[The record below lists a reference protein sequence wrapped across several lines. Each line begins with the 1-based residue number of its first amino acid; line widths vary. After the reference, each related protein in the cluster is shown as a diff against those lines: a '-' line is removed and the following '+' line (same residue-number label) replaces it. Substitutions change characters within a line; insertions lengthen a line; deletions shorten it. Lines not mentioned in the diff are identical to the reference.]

1 MSSCHSSDNP
11 GANLRADPLRWPA
24 ASLALAAFLMLK
36 GIHGPSE
43 VFADHEIATM
53 TAMNVIS
60 VPPDSAFFRVSSS
73 YGPNGDTYGLGEII
87 EIEATFNRGMLVTGS
102 GEVKMDLAV
111 GDSTRTAT
119 YHRGS
124 GTRKL
129 VFRYEVI
136 ATDTD
141 TDGISAPATAWRGS
155 GTVKTSVSN
164 FAAVF
169 TPIGLETQSG
179 HKVNGSLGPWVTNVE
194 ISSTPASGTTYRHG
208 EEVEIDV
215 TYTAPVRVDSVNRP
229 WLPYFWNRASDGT
242 EQQNLAGYRSG
253 SGTETLRL
261 SFTVRSEF
269 KDTDGV
275 RIGSAAPDYA
285 GERRERIVW
294 ALNHD
299 GVRAPWKMSGLD
311 ADADH
316 QLNGEPYI
324 KGVAVTSSPAYGTT
338 YRRTEA
344 IRIAVTFDQNVQVE
358 GTVTKGLKF
367 THGDGEFTSPHAQ
380 YASGNRT
387 KALVF
392 KHTVVEG
399 DEDTDGLTVLAGDD
413 GGWGGSGKIWSSRPA
428 GSLET
433 LVQADLVHG
442 EIANADSHK
451 VDGGQTL
458 PVPAIS
464 SVELVT
470 DPGDDSTY
478 VAGDWIGAKVTFDE
492 NVSVTGTPQ
501 LGLAIGT
508 AEKTA
513 RFGQG
518 SFEGSVSPGDR
529 TAGPEVVFGY
539 QVQDGDIDRDGIAI
553 GEDKLTLNG
562 GTIKQAVTDV
572 AANLGHDPVTSDAG
586 HKVDAVAPVLT
597 SIAISSRAGGDS
609 LYAIGDSIKVTMTF
623 SEEVTV
629 SGAPQVELDLG
640 GGAKAATYVF
650 TGDSTAVFAYV
661 VQEGDADTDGIAID
675 ADTLSLEGDNA
686 ITDRVGN
693 TAELAYGAVAADR
706 AHRVEGV
713 SPTLSSAEVLH
724 TGSTVNLFFS
734 EHVTV
739 PRILYTI
746 RSIVN
751 VNLGQFFIA
760 VLTVEVDGD
769 QVRPSSASI
778 HGLSLQ
784 LHLYPSDRVTDSQR
798 VKVSYD
804 NIFARDAV
812 GLFIDRAGNPLANFG
827 ATSAR
832 NTSNQADT
840 EEPDVGEL
848 VLSRNEFRITEGETK
863 GYTVALE
870 SQPSDSVTVAIS
882 SSSSKLSANRDS
894 LTFTTN
900 NWNTPQRVRL
910 TANHDDDDL
919 NYWVA
924 VTNRSS
930 GGGYEGA
937 RKWVLVVIDDDDGE

>member
-1 MSSCHSSDNP
+1 MSSCHFSNDR
-11 GANLRADPLRWPA
+11 GAKLRAGTLRLPA
-24 ASLALAAFLMLK
+24 ASLALAAFLLLK
-36 GIHGPSE
+36 GVHGPSE

-60 VPPDSAFFRVSSS
+60 VPPDSAFFRVFFSN
-73 YGPNGDTYGLGEII
+73 GPNGDTYGLGEII

-102 GEVKMDLAV
+102 GEVKMDLTV

-141 TDGISAPATAWRGS
+141 TDGISVPATDWRGS

-169 TPIGLETQSG
+169 TPIGLDTQSG
-179 HKVNGSLGPWVTNVE
+179 HRVNGSLGPWVTNVE
-194 ISSTPASGTTYRHG
+194 IASTPASGTAYRHG

-215 TYTAPVRVDSVNRP
+215 TYTAPVRVDSVDQP

-242 EQQNLAGYRSG
+242 EQQNLAWYRSG
-253 SGTETLRL
+253 TGTNTLRL

-275 RIGSAAPDYA
+275 RIGSAAPDHA

-338 YRRTEA
+338 YRRTEV
-344 IRIAVTFDQNVQVE
+344 IRIAFTFDQNVQVE

-433 LVQADLVHG
+433 LVQADLGHG

-492 NVSVTGTPQ
+492 SVSVTGTPQ

-508 AEKTA
+508 TEKTA

-518 SFEGSVSPGDR
+518 SFEGSVSPDDR

-539 QVQDGDIDRDGIAI
+539 QVQEGDIDSDGIAI

-562 GTIKQAVTDV
+562 GAIKQAVTDV
-572 AANLGHDPVTSDAG
+572 AADLSHDPVTADAG

-597 SIAISSRAGGDS
+597 SIAVSSRAGGDS

-629 SGAPQVELDLG
+629 SGAPQLELDLG
-640 GGAKAATYVF
+640 GEAKAATYDF

-675 ADTLSLEGDNA
+675 ADTLGLEDDSA

-693 TAELAYGAVAADR
+693 SAELAYGAVDADR

-713 SPTLSSAEVLH
+713 SPTLSSAEVHH
-724 TGSTVNLFFS
+724 TGSKVNLFFS

-760 VLTVEVDGD
+760 VLTLEVDGN
-769 QVRPSSASI
+769 QVRPSSASL

-784 LHLYPSDRVTDSQR
+784 LHLNASDRVTESQR

-804 NIFARDAV
+804 NIFASDAV
-812 GLFIDRAGNPLANFG
+812 GLFIDRVGNPLANFG
-827 ATSAR
+827 ATSAQ
-832 NTSNQADT
+832 NLSNRADA
-840 EEPDVGEL
+840 EESDVGEL
-848 VLSRNEFRITEGETK
+848 VLSRTEFRITEGETK

-894 LTFTTN
+894 LTFTTD
-900 NWNTPQRVRL
+900 NWDAPQRVRL

-924 VTNRSS
+924 VTNRGS
-930 GGGYEGA
+930 GGGYQGA

>member
-1 MSSCHSSDNP
+1 MHIRS
-11 GANLRADPLRWPA
+11 LRLGVRV
-24 ASLALAAFLMLK
+24 ALISIIVGLIVLL
-36 GIHGPSE
+36 GPSD

-73 YGPNGDTYGLGEII
+73 YGPNGDTYGLGEMI
-87 EIEATFNRGMLVTGS
+87 EIEATFNRGMLVTG
-102 GEVKMDLAV
+102 GGDVRMDLTV
-111 GDSTRTAT
+111 GDSMRTAR

-129 VFRYEVI
+129 VFRYKVI
-136 ATDTD
+136 ATDVD
-141 TDGISAPATAWRGS
+141 TDGISAPATAWTGS

-179 HKVNGSLGPWVTNVE
+179 HRVNGSLGPWVTNVE
-194 ISSTPASGTTYRHG
+194 IASTPASGTTYRHG

-215 TYTAPVRVDSVNRP
+215 TYTAPVRVDSVDQP
-229 WLPYFWNRASDGT
+229 WLSYFWNRASDGT
-242 EQQNLAGYRSG
+242 EQQNFAWYRSG
-253 SGTETLRL
+253 TGTNTLRL

-275 RIGSAAPDYA
+275 RIGSAAPDRP

-324 KGVAVTSSPAYGTT
+324 KGVAVTSSPAYGAT

-344 IRIAVTFDQNVQVE
+344 IRITVTFDQNVRVV

-367 THGDGEFTSPHAQ
+367 TFGDGEFTSPYARH
-380 YASGNRT
+380 ASGNRT
-387 KALVF
+387 RVLVF
-392 KHTVVEG
+392 KHTVAEG
-399 DEDTDGLTVLAGDD
+399 DEDTDGLTVLAGND
-413 GGWGGSGKIWSSRPA
+413 GGWGGSGKIWSSPPA

-433 LVQADLVHG
+433 SAQADLSHG
-442 EIANADSHK
+442 AIAYVNSHK
-451 VDGGQTL
+451 VDGGLTL
-458 PVPAIS
+458 PAPGVS

-492 NVSVTGTPQ
+492 SVSVSGTPQ
-501 LGLAIGT
+501 LAMEIGAT
-508 AEKTA
+508 EKIA

-529 TAGPEVVFGY
+529 TAGPEVIFGY
-539 QVQDGDIDRDGIAI
+539 QVQEGDLDSDGIAI
-553 GEDKLTLNG
+553 GEDKLRLNG
-562 GTIKQAVTDV
+562 GAIRQAVTDV
-572 AANLGHDPVTSDAG
+572 AANLSHDPVASDAG
-586 HKVDAVAPVLT
+586 RKVDAVDPVLT
-597 SIAISSRAGGDS
+597 SIAISSRAGGDR
-609 LYAIGDSIKVTMTF
+609 LYAVGDSIEVTMTF

-629 SGAPQVELDLG
+629 SGAPQLDLDLG
-640 GGAKAATYVF
+640 GEARTATYDF
-650 TGDSTAVFAYV
+650 TGDSSAVFAYV

-675 ADTLSLEGDNA
+675 ADTLSLEDDNA
-686 ITDRVGN
+686 ITDLAGN
-693 TAELAYGAVAADR
+693 SAELAYAAVAADS
-706 AHRVEGV
+706 AHRVDGV
-713 SPTLSSAEVLH
+713 PPTLSSAEVYH
-724 TGSTVNLFFS
+724 TGRKVNLFFS

-760 VLTVEVDGD
+760 VLTLEVDGD
-769 QVRPSSASI
+769 QVRPSSASL

-784 LHLYPSDRVTDSQR
+784 LNLYASNQVTESQR
-798 VKVSYD
+798 VKISYD
-804 NIFARDAV
+804 NIFASDAV

-827 ATSAR
+827 ATTVQNA
-832 NTSNQADT
+832 SNQADAD
-840 EEPDVGEL
+840 ESNVGEL

-894 LTFTTN
+894 LTFTTD
-900 NWNTPQRVRL
+900 NWYTPQRVRL
-910 TANHDDDDL
+910 TANQDDDDL
-919 NYWVA
+919 NYWVS
-924 VTNRSS
+924 VTNRGS
-930 GGGYEGA
+930 GGGYQGA
-937 RKWVLVVIDDDDGE
+937 RKWVLVVIDDDEE

>member
-1 MSSCHSSDNP
+1 M
-11 GANLRADPLRWPA
+11 PA

-36 GIHGPSE
+36 GVHGPSE

-60 VPPDSAFFRVSSS
+60 VPPDSAFFSVFFSNDS
-73 YGPNGDTYGLGEII
+73 NGETYGLGEII
-87 EIEATFNRGMLVTGS
+87 EIEATFNRSMLVTGS
-102 GEVKMDLAV
+102 GEVKMDLTV

-136 ATDTD
+136 ATDAD
-141 TDGISAPATAWRGS
+141 TDGISAPATAWSGS

-169 TPIGLETQSG
+169 TPIGLDTQPG

-194 ISSTPASGTTYRHG
+194 ITSTPASGTAYRHG

-215 TYTAPVRVDSVNRP
+215 TYTAPVRVDSVDQP

-242 EQQNLAGYRSG
+242 EQQNLAWYRSG
-253 SGTETLRL
+253 SGTNTLRL

-275 RIGSAAPDYA
+275 RIASAAPDSP
-285 GERRERIVW
+285 GQRRERIVW

-299 GVRAPWKMSGLD
+299 GVRAPWRMSGLD
-311 ADADH
+311 ADANH
-316 QLNGEPYI
+316 QMNGEPYI
-324 KGVAVTSSPAYGTT
+324 KGVAITSSPAYGTT
-338 YRRTEA
+338 YRRTEV
-344 IRIAVTFDQNVQVE
+344 IRIAFTFDQNVRVE
-358 GTVTKGLKF
+358 GTVTKNLKF

-413 GGWGGSGKIWSSRPA
+413 GGWGGSGKIWSSRPD

-433 LVQADLVHG
+433 SAQADLSHG

-451 VDGGQTL
+451 VNGALTL
-458 PVPAIS
+458 PAPGIS

-492 NVSVTGTPQ
+492 SVSVTGTPQ

-508 AEKTA
+508 TEKTA

-539 QVQDGDIDRDGIAI
+539 QVQEGDLDSDGIAI

-562 GTIKQAVTDV
+562 GAIKQAVTDV
-572 AANLGHDPVTSDAG
+572 AADLNHDPVTSDAG
-586 HKVDAVAPVLT
+586 HKVDAVAPVVS
-597 SIAISSRAGGDS
+597 SIAVSSRAGGDS
-609 LYAIGDSIKVTMTF
+609 LYAIGDSIEVTMTF

-629 SGAPQVELDLG
+629 SGAPQLELDLG
-640 GGAKAATYVF
+640 GEAKAAAYDF

-675 ADTLSLEGDNA
+675 ADTLSLGNDSA
-686 ITDRVGN
+686 ITDRAGN
-693 TAELAYGAVAADR
+693 SAELAYGAVTADR
-706 AHRVEGV
+706 AHRVDGV
-713 SPTLSSAEVLH
+713 SPTLSSAEVYH
-724 TGSTVNLFFS
+724 TGRKVNLFFS

-760 VLTVEVDGD
+760 VLTLEVDGH

-784 LHLYPSDRVTDSQR
+784 LQLYPSDRVTESQR

-804 NIFARDAV
+804 NIFASDAV
-812 GLFIDRAGNPLANFG
+812 GLFIDRVGNPLANFG
-827 ATSAR
+827 ATSAQ
-832 NTSNQADT
+832 NLSNRADA
-840 EEPDVGEL
+840 EESDVGEL
-848 VLSRNEFRITEGETK
+848 VLSRNEFRVTEGETK

-894 LTFTTN
+894 LTFTTD

-924 VTNRSS
+924 VTNRGS

-937 RKWVLVVIDDDDGE
+937 RKWVFVVIDDDDVE

>member
-1 MSSCHSSDNP
+1 MSSCHFSNDR
-11 GANLRADPLRWPA
+11 GAKLRRGTLRLPA
-24 ASLALAAFLMLK
+24 GSLALAAFLMLK

-60 VPPDSAFFRVSSS
+60 VPPDSAFFSVFFSND
-73 YGPNGDTYGLGEII
+73 PNGETYGLGEII
-87 EIEATFNRGMLVTGS
+87 EIEATFNRAMLVTGS
-102 GEVKMDLAV
+102 GVVKMDLTV
-111 GDSTRTAT
+111 GDSVRTAT

-136 ATDTD
+136 ATDAD
-141 TDGISAPATAWRGS
+141 TDGISAPATAWSGS

-169 TPIGLETQSG
+169 TPLGLETQSG
-179 HKVNGSLGPWVTNVE
+179 HKVNGSLGPWVTKVE
-194 ISSTPASGTTYRHG
+194 ITSTPASGTTYRYG

-215 TYTAPVRVDSVNRP
+215 TYTAPVRVDSVDQP
-229 WLPYFWNRASDGT
+229 YLPYFWNRGSDGT
-242 EQQNLAGYRSG
+242 EQQLLAWYRSG

-275 RIGSAAPDYA
+275 RIGSTGP
-285 GERRERIVW
+285 ERKVW
-294 ALNHD
+294 ALNLD
-299 GVRAPWKMSGLD
+299 GVRAPWRMSGLD
-311 ADADH
+311 ADPNH

-344 IRIAVTFDQNVQVE
+344 IRIAVTFDQKVWVE

-367 THGDGEFTSPHAQ
+367 TYGDGEFTSPHAQ

-387 KALVF
+387 RALVF

-399 DEDTDGLTVLAGDD
+399 DEDTDGLTVLAGND
-413 GGWGGSGKIWSSRPA
+413 GGWGGSGKIWSRDI
-428 GSLET
+428 GSTATSTE
-433 LVQADLVHG
+433 ADRRHS

-451 VDGGQTL
+451 VNGALTL
-458 PVPAIS
+458 PAPDIS
-464 SVELVT
+464 SIELVT

-478 VAGDWIGAKVTFDE
+478 VAGDWIGVKVTFDE

-501 LGLAIGT
+501 LELSIGT
-508 AEKTA
+508 TDRIA

-539 QVQDGDIDRDGIAI
+539 QVQEGDLDSDGIAI

-562 GTIKQAVTDV
+562 GAIKQAVTEV
-572 AANLGHDPVTSDAG
+572 AADLSHDPIAADAG
-586 HKVDAVAPVLT
+586 HKVDAVAPVVS

-609 LYAIGDSIKVTMTF
+609 LYAVGDSIEVTMSF

-629 SGAPQVELDLG
+629 SGAPQLELDLG
-640 GGAKAATYVF
+640 GGARTATYEF

-675 ADTLSLEGDNA
+675 ADTLGLGNDSA
-686 ITDRVGN
+686 ITDRAGN
-693 TAELAYGAVAADR
+693 SAELAYGAVTADR
-706 AHRVEGV
+706 AHRVDGV
-713 SPTLSSAEVLH
+713 SPTLSSAEVYH
-724 TGSTVNLFFS
+724 TGSRVNLFFS
-734 EHVTV
+734 EHVDV

-760 VLTVEVDGD
+760 VLSLEVDGD
-769 QVRPSSASI
+769 QVRPSSASL

-784 LHLYPSDRVTDSQR
+784 LNLYASNRVTESQR

-812 GLFIDRAGNPLANFG
+812 GLFIDRAGNPLANFD
-827 ATSAR
+827 ATSVP
-832 NTSNQADT
+832 NNSNQADT
-840 EEPDVGEL
+840 DEPDVGEL
-848 VLSRNEFRITEGETK
+848 VLSRNEIRIIEGERK
-863 GYTVALE
+863 GYTVALA
-870 SQPSDSVTVAIS
+870 SQPSDSVTVAVS

-894 LTFTTN
+894 LTFTTD

-910 TANHDDDDL
+910 SANHDDDEL
-919 NYWVA
+919 NYWVSVA
-924 VTNRSS
+924 NRAS

-937 RKWVLVVIDDDDGE
+937 RKWVFVVIDDDDGE

>member
-1 MSSCHSSDNP
+1 MHKRC
-11 GANLRADPLRWPA
+11 LRLAVRI
-24 ASLALAAFLMLK
+24 ASISIIVGLNVLQ
-36 GIHGPSE
+36 GPSE
-43 VFADHEIATM
+43 VFADHEIATLRE
-53 TAMNVIS
+53 MNVIS
-60 VPPDSAFFRVSSS
+60 VPPDSAFYSVFSS
-73 YGPNGDTYGLGEII
+73 YGPNGNTYGLGEII

-102 GEVKMDLAV
+102 GEVLMDLTV
-111 GDSTRTAT
+111 GDSTRTAR

-129 VFRYEVI
+129 VFRYKVI

-141 TDGISAPATAWRGS
+141 TDGISAPATAWSGS

-169 TPIGLETQSG
+169 TPIGLDTQSG
-179 HKVNGSLGPWVTNVE
+179 HRVNGSLGPWVTQVE
-194 ISSTPASGTTYRHG
+194 IASTPASGTTYRHG

-215 TYTAPVRVDSVNRP
+215 TYTAPVRVDSVDRP
-229 WLPYFWNRASDGT
+229 WLAYFWDRASDGT
-242 EQQNLAGYRSG
+242 EQQNFASYRSG
-253 SGTETLRL
+253 TGTNTLRL

-275 RIGSAAPDYA
+275 RIGSAFPDQP

-311 ADADH
+311 ADPDH
-316 QLNGEPYI
+316 QMNGEPYV
-324 KGVAVTSSPAYGTT
+324 KGVAVTSSPAYGAT

-344 IRIAVTFDQNVQVE
+344 IRITVTFDQNVQVE

-367 THGDGEFTSPHAQ
+367 TYGDGEFTSPFAGHAG
-380 YASGNRT
+380 GNRT
-387 KALVF
+387 RALVF

-433 LVQADLVHG
+433 LAQADLSHS

-451 VDGGQTL
+451 VNGALTL
-458 PVPAIS
+458 PVPGIS

-492 NVSVTGTPQ
+492 SVSVTGTPQ
-501 LGLAIGT
+501 LGMGIGT
-508 AEKTA
+508 TEKIA

-539 QVQDGDIDRDGIAI
+539 QVQEGDVDSDGIAI

-562 GTIKQAVTDV
+562 GAIKQAVTDV
-572 AANLGHDPVTSDAG
+572 AADLSHDPVTSDAG
-586 HKVDAVAPVLT
+586 HKVDAVAPVVS

-609 LYAIGDSIKVTMTF
+609 LYAIGDSIEVTMTF

-629 SGAPQVELDLG
+629 SGAPQLELDLG
-640 GGAKAATYVF
+640 GEAKTAAYDSP
-650 TGDSTAVFAYV
+650 GDSTAVFAYV

-675 ADTLSLEGDNA
+675 ADTLGLEDDSA

-693 TAELAYGAVAADR
+693 PAELAYGAVAADR
-706 AHRVEGV
+706 AHRVDGV
-713 SPTLSSAEVLH
+713 PPTRSSAEVLH
-724 TGSTVNLFFS
+724 TGRQVNLFFS
-734 EHVTV
+734 EQVTI
-739 PRILYTI
+739 PRILRTI
-746 RSIVN
+746 SGIVN
-751 VNLGQFFIA
+751 VNLGQFYIA
-760 VLTVEVDGD
+760 VLTLEVDGD
-769 QVRPSSASI
+769 QVRPSSASL
-778 HGLSLQ
+778 HGLTLQ
-784 LHLYPSDRVTDSQR
+784 LGLNASNRVTENQR
-798 VKVSYD
+798 VKISYD

-812 GLFIDRAGNPLANFG
+812 GLFIDRVGNPMANFG
-827 ATSAR
+827 AATAQ
-832 NTSNQADT
+832 NLSNQADA
-840 EEPDVGEL
+840 EEPDVGQL
-848 VLSRNEFRITEGETK
+848 VLSRNELRINEGETR

-870 SQPSDSVTVAIS
+870 SQPSDSVTVAVS

-894 LTFTTN
+894 LTFTTD
-900 NWNTPQRVRL
+900 NWHVAQRVRL
-910 TANHDDDDL
+910 TASQDDDDL

-924 VTNRSS
+924 VTNRGS
-930 GGGYEGA
+930 GGGYDDT
-937 RKWVLVVIDDDDGE
+937 RKWVLVVIDDDD

>member
-1 MSSCHSSDNP
+1 MHNRD
-11 GANLRADPLRWPA
+11 LRLTVRIVLFSMIVGPIVL
-24 ASLALAAFLMLK
+24 
-36 GIHGPSE
+36 HGPSE

-102 GEVKMDLAV
+102 GDVKMDLTV

-141 TDGISAPATAWRGS
+141 TDGISVPATAWRGS

-179 HKVNGSLGPWVTNVE
+179 HRVNGSLGPWVTNVE
-194 ISSTPASGTTYRHG
+194 IASTPASGATYRHG

-215 TYTAPVRVDSVNRP
+215 TYTAPVRVDSVDQP

-242 EQQNLAGYRSG
+242 EQQNLAWYRSG
-253 SGTETLRL
+253 TGTNTLRL

-275 RIGSAAPDYA
+275 RIGSAAPDHA

-324 KGVAVTSSPAYGTT
+324 KGVAVTSSPAYGAT

-358 GTVTKGLKF
+358 GAVTKGLKF

-392 KHTVVEG
+392 KHTVAEG

-433 LVQADLVHG
+433 LVQADLGHG

-478 VAGDWIGAKVTFDE
+478 VAGDWIGARVTFDE
-492 NVSVTGTPQ
+492 SVSVTGTPQ
-501 LGLAIGT
+501 LGMAIGT
-508 AEKTA
+508 TERIA

-518 SFEGSVSPGDR
+518 SFEGSVSPDDR

-539 QVQDGDIDRDGIAI
+539 QVQEGDLDRDGIAI
-553 GEDKLTLNG
+553 GEDKLTLSG
-562 GTIKQAVTDV
+562 GAIKQAVTGV
-572 AANLGHDPVTSDAG
+572 AADLSHDAVTSDAG
-586 HKVDAVAPVLT
+586 HKVDAVDPVVS

-609 LYAIGDSIKVTMTF
+609 LYVIGDSIQVTMTF

-629 SGAPQVELDLG
+629 SGAPQLELELG
-640 GGAKAATYVF
+640 GEARTATYDF

-661 VQEGDADTDGIAID
+661 VQEGDVDTDGIAID
-675 ADTLSLEGDNA
+675 ADTLSLADDSA

-693 TAELAYGAVAADR
+693 PAELAYGFVSADR

-769 QVRPSSASI
+769 QVRPSSASL

-784 LHLYPSDRVTDSQR
+784 LHLYPSDRVTESQR

-812 GLFIDRAGNPLANFG
+812 GLFIDRAGNPLGNFG

-832 NTSNQADT
+832 NTSNRADA
-840 EEPDVGEL
+840 EEPDAGEL
-848 VLSRNEFRITEGETK
+848 VLSQTELRITEGETK

-900 NWNTPQRVRL
+900 NWNAPQRVRL
-910 TANHDDDDL
+910 TANQDDDDL

-924 VTNRSS
+924 VTNRGS
-930 GGGYEGA
+930 GGGYDGA

>member
-1 MSSCHSSDNP
+1 MDTAETRRERYMHRRS
-11 GANLRADPLRWPA
+11 LR
-24 ASLALAAFLMLK
+24 LAVRIALISIVVGLNVFQ
-36 GIHGPSE
+36 GPSE

-60 VPPDSAFFRVSSS
+60 VPPDSAFFRVFFSND
-73 YGPNGDTYGLGEII
+73 PNGETYGLGEII

-102 GEVKMDLAV
+102 GEVKMDLTV

-136 ATDTD
+136 ATDAD

-169 TPIGLETQSG
+169 TPIGLDTQSG
-179 HKVNGSLGPWVTNVE
+179 HRVNGSLGPWVTNVE
-194 ISSTPASGTTYRHG
+194 IASTPASGTTYRHG

-215 TYTAPVRVDSVNRP
+215 TYTAPVRVDSVDQP

-242 EQQNLAGYRSG
+242 EQQNLAWYRSG
-253 SGTETLRL
+253 SGTNTLRL

-275 RIGSAAPDYA
+275 RIASAAPDSP
-285 GERRERIVW
+285 GQRRERIVW

-299 GVRAPWKMSGLD
+299 GVRAPWRMSGLD

-316 QLNGEPYI
+316 QMNGEPYI
-324 KGVAVTSSPAYGTT
+324 KGVAITSSPAYGAT

-344 IRIAVTFDQNVQVE
+344 IRITFTFDQNVRVE
-358 GTVTKGLKF
+358 GTVTKNLKF
-367 THGDGEFTSPHAQ
+367 TYGDGESTSPHAQ

-387 KALVF
+387 RALVF

-399 DEDTDGLTVLAGDD
+399 DEDTDGLTVLAGND

-433 LVQADLVHG
+433 SAQADLTHG

-451 VDGGQTL
+451 VDGGLTL
-458 PVPAIS
+458 PAPGIS
-464 SVELVT
+464 SVVLVT

-492 NVSVTGTPQ
+492 SVSVTGTPQ

-508 AEKTA
+508 TEKTA

-539 QVQDGDIDRDGIAI
+539 QVQAGDVDSDGIAI

-562 GTIKQAVTDV
+562 GAIKQAVTDV
-572 AANLGHDPVTSDAG
+572 AADLSHEPMATDTG
-586 HKVDAVAPVLT
+586 HKVDAVAPVLS
-597 SIAISSRAGGDS
+597 SIAISSRAGGDR
-609 LYAIGDSIKVTMTF
+609 LYAVGDSIEVTMTF

-629 SGAPQVELDLG
+629 SGAPQLDLDLG
-640 GGAKAATYVF
+640 GEARTATYDF
-650 TGDSTAVFAYV
+650 TGDSSAVFAYV

-675 ADTLSLEGDNA
+675 ADTLSLGDDDA
-686 ITDRVGN
+686 ITDLVGN
-693 TAELAYGAVAADR
+693 SAELAFSAVAADS
-706 AHRVEGV
+706 AHRVDGV
-713 SPTLSSAEVLH
+713 SPTLSSAEVYH
-724 TGSTVNLFFS
+724 TGSKVNLFFS

-769 QVRPSSASI
+769 QVRPSSASL

-784 LHLYPSDRVTDSQR
+784 LNLPASSRVTESQR

-812 GLFIDRAGNPLANFG
+812 GLFIDRVGNPLANFD
-827 ATSAR
+827 ATSVP
-832 NTSNQADT
+832 NNSNQADAD
-840 EEPDVGEL
+840 EPDVGEL
-848 VLSRNEFRITEGETK
+848 ALSRDEIRITEGETR
-863 GYTVALE
+863 GYTLALA
-870 SQPSDSVTVAIS
+870 SQPSDSVTVVVS
-882 SSSSKLSANRDS
+882 SSSSKLSTNRDS
-894 LTFTTN
+894 LTFTTG
-900 NWNTPQRVRL
+900 NWSTAQRVRL
-910 TANHDDDDL
+910 TASQDDDDL

-924 VTNRSS
+924 VTNTGS
-930 GGGYEGA
+930 GGGYDGA
-937 RKWVLVVIDDDDGE
+937 KRWVLVVIDDDDGE